1 MSAIL
6 LYKNSYTKP
15 ELPVDLNI
23 KSSYILNS
31 TSLFLLNY
39 RKAGHLPASYQQR
52 EGFSFSFIPSA
63 FMIFVTVGACNP
75 VAVNWMKNRI
85 VLKCQMIRQLVHLT
99 RTCKLWIQT
108 LLGRSGVAQMHPSQA
123 STLNKVRCVD
133 KVHFCV

>member
-39 RKAGHLPASYQQR
+39 RKAGHLAASYQQR

-75 VAVNWMKNRI
+75 VAVN
-85 VLKCQMIRQLVHLT
+85 
-99 RTCKLWIQT
+99 
-108 LLGRSGVAQMHPSQA
+108 
-123 STLNKVRCVD
+123 
-133 KVHFCV
+133 